1 MKMPDV
7 LELLHPAVVRLWRER
22 GFGEPTPPQREAIPH
37 VLAGENVLI
46 IAPTGSGKTEAALLP
61 VLSRMLE
68 SREPG
73 IRLLYITPLRTLNRD
88 ILSRVEWWAL
98 KLGFRVAVRHG
109 DTPASERRVQALEPP
124 DVLITTPESL
134 QLLLVGRR
142 LRGHLAQVKWVIVDE
157 VHEVADSK
165 RGVQLS
171 LLMERLK
178 RVAGRV
184 QVVGLSATVGNPEE
198 VAKLLVGAGGSC
210 RIVNVPAHKRVRVS
224 VEWPDEAPGD
234 RELAERVLAPP
245 EVAARLRFIRELV
258 ESRRSTLIFSNTRPT
273 AEMLASR
280 FKLWDERIP
289 IYVHHGSLSRAERV
303 RVEEKLRRGEVKG
316 VVCTSSMELGIDI
329 GHVDLVVQYNSPREV
344 RRLLQR
350 VGRAGHSL
358 DRVSEGVV
366 VVGGSDD
373 ALESVVL
380 KSRLERGLVEP
391 SEIPPK
397 PYDVL
402 AHELVGLALSE
413 PLELGEAYAL
423 VTCAEPYKDLTREEF
438 DRVVE
443 FMRGIGLLRVA
454 GGRLRPAGRRSYD
467 YYFGALSTIPEVSQY
482 VVVDRRSGE
491 PVGVL
496 DDYFVAEYCEVG
508 ARFIMAGRPWE
519 VVALGEDRVYVEP
532 VDDYESAV
540 PSWVGEEIPVPFEV
554 AQEVGRLRGLAGEAA
569 SKGVPLRELA
579 ERLASEYGVSPRLL
593 EKALAPAYEMA
604 SRGLPVPSDRL
615 VVVEE
620 VGGGIV
626 VVHAHFGNR
635 VNRALGRFLAY
646 RLARRLGLPAFSSEK
661 PYRIVLRC
669 EGLTA
674 EEVAAALGGVDGELF
689 TRYLRSAVEESRG
702 FRWRLQQ
709 VARRMGVVAP
719 GARLTRGDLERL
731 AAALK
736 GTPAYEEALKE
747 VLLRDMDAERALQV
761 LSRIRSGEIGVAVVK
776 GPTPLTLEAER
787 SLREGLEPAL
797 PERRDLLSYALFKV
811 RVLQSF
817 ASFLCLECGSVFEL
831 PVVDVSS
838 DLACP
843 SCGSDRLAFDAIP
856 EEEMVALAER
866 CRRRKCRRLELSA
879 RLFERYRDLAVLA
892 RAAGFSF
899 REAARVL
906 AKHAGGREELLKLL
920 WLERRERLRERLAQP
935 ASRAPP
941 PRRPAR

>member
-1 MKMPDV
+1 MLRMSSV
-7 LELLHPAVVRLWRER
+7 LELLHPAVRKLWRER
-22 GFGEPTPPQREAIPH
+22 GFGEPTPPQKEAIPY
-37 VLAGENVLI
+37 VLAGENTLI
-46 IAPTGSGKTEAALLP
+46 VAPTGSGKTEAALLP
-61 VLSRMLE
+61 IFSRMLE
-68 SREPG
+68 SPEPG
-73 IRLLYITPLRTLNRD
+73 IRLLYVTPLRTLNRD

-124 DVLITTPESL
+124 DVLITTPETL
-134 QLLLVGRR
+134 QLLLVGKK
-142 LRGHLAQVKWVIVDE
+142 LRSHVAQVRWVVVDE

-165 RGVQLS
+165 RGVQLG
-171 LLMERLK
+171 LLIERLK
-178 RVAGRV
+178 KIAGKI
-184 QVVGLSATVGNPEE
+184 QIVGLSATVGNPEE
-198 VAKLLVGAGGSC
+198 VARLLVGAGGSC
-210 RIVNVPAHKRVRVS
+210 RVVYVPAHKQVKVT
-224 VEWPDEAPGD
+224 VEWPDAAIGD
-234 RELAERVLAPP
+234 EELAERVLAPL

-303 RVEEKLRRGEVKG
+303 RIEEKLRRGEVKG

-344 RRLLQR
+344 RRMLQR

-358 DRVSEGVV
+358 DRVSEGVI

-413 PLELGEAYAL
+413 APELSEAYAL
-423 VTCAEPYKDLTREEF
+423 VTGAEPYKDLTREEF
-438 DRVVE
+438 DRVFD
-443 FMRGIGLLRVA
+443 FMREIGLLRLV
-454 GGRLRPAGRRSYD
+454 GNRLKPAGRRSFD
-467 YYFGALSTIPEVSQY
+467 YYFGALSTIPEVEQY
-482 VVVDRRSGE
+482 TVVDRSSGE
-491 PVGVL
+491 PIGVL

-532 VDDYESAV
+532 VDDFESAV

-569 SKGVPLRELA
+569 SSGVPLRELA
-579 ERLASEYGVSPRLL
+579 ERLAREYGASPRLF
-593 EKALAPAYEMA
+593 EKALEPVYGMA
-604 SRGLPVPSDRL
+604 EQGGPVPSDKL

-620 VGGGIV
+620 AGSGV
-626 VVHAHFGNR
+626 VVIHAHFGNR
-635 VNRALGRFLAY
+635 VNRALGRYLAH

-661 PYRIVLRC
+661 PYRVVLRC
-669 EGLTA
+669 EGVTA
-674 EEVAAALGGVDGELF
+674 EEVQAVLKETDGETFLK
-689 TRYLRSAVEESRG
+689 YLRSAVEESRG

-709 VARRMGVVAP
+709 VARRMGIVAP
-719 GARLTRGDLERL
+719 GARLTRGDLDRL

-736 GTPAYEEALKE
+736 GTPAYEEAVKE
-747 VLLRDMDAERALQV
+747 VLLKDMDADRALEV
-761 LSRIRSGEIGVAVVK
+761 FSKIRKGEIGVVGVK
-776 GPTPLTLEAER
+776 GPTPLTLESER

-797 PERRDLLSYALFKV
+797 PEKREMLSYALFKV
-811 RVLQSF
+811 RVLQAT
-817 ASFLCLECGSVFEL
+817 ASFLCTECGTVFEL
-831 PVVDVSS
+831 PVAEVEPELS
-838 DLACP
+838 CP
-843 SCGSDRLAFDAIP
+843 SCGSDRLAFDTLP

-866 CRRRKCRRLELSA
+866 CEKAGKGCRRLKLSA
-879 RLFERYRDLAVLA
+879 QLFERYRDLAVLA

-899 REAARVL
+899 KEAASIL
-906 AKHAGGREELLKLL
+906 TKHSGGKEALFKLL
-920 WLERRERLRERLAQP
+920 WLERKEKLKAKLA
-935 ASRAPP
+935 
-941 PRRPAR
+941 RPAASG

>member
-1 MKMPDV
+1 
-7 LELLHPAVVRLWRER
+7 LELLHPAVRRLWRER
-22 GFGEPTPPQREAIPH
+22 GFGEPTPPQREAIPY

-46 IAPTGSGKTEAALLP
+46 VAPTGSGKTEAALLP
-61 VLSRMLE
+61 ILSRMLE
-68 SREPG
+68 SPEPG
-73 IRLLYITPLRTLNRD
+73 IRLLYVTPLRTLNRD

-109 DTPASERRVQALEPP
+109 DTPTSERRVQALEPP
-124 DVLITTPESL
+124 DVLITTPETL
-134 QLLLVGRR
+134 QLLLVGKK
-142 LRGHLAQVKWVIVDE
+142 LRGHIAQVKWVIVDE

-178 RVAGRV
+178 KIAGKI
-184 QVVGLSATVGNPEE
+184 QIVGLSATVGNPEE
-198 VAKLLVGAGGSC
+198 VARLLVGAGRSC
-210 RIVNVPAHKRVRVS
+210 RVVYVPAHKRVKVA
-224 VEWPDEAPGD
+224 VEWPDAAIGD
-234 RELAERVLAPP
+234 EQLAERVLAPL

-289 IYVHHGSLSRAERV
+289 IYVHHGSLSRTERV
-303 RVEEKLRRGEVKG
+303 RIEEKLRRGEVKG

-380 KSRLERGLVEP
+380 KGRLERGIVEP

-413 PLELGEAYAL
+413 APEPGEAYAL
-423 VTCAEPYKDLTREEF
+423 VTGAEPYKDLTREEF
-438 DRVVE
+438 DRVFD
-443 FMRGIGLLRVA
+443 FMREIGLLRLV
-454 GGRLRPAGRRSYD
+454 GNRLKPAGRRSFD
-467 YYFGALSTIPEVSQY
+467 YYFGALSTIPEVEQY
-482 VVVDRRSGE
+482 TVVDRSSGE
-491 PVGVL
+491 PIGVL

-532 VDDYESAV
+532 VDDFESAV

-569 SKGVPLRELA
+569 SRGVPLRELA
-579 ERLASEYGVSPRLL
+579 ERLAGEYRVSPRLF
-593 EKALAPAYEMA
+593 EKALEPVYEIA
-604 SRGLPVPSDRL
+604 ERGEPVPSDRL

-620 VGGGIV
+620 AGSGVV

-635 VNRALGRFLAY
+635 VNRALGRYLAH

-661 PYRIVLRC
+661 PYRVVLRC
-669 EGLTA
+669 EGVTA
-674 EEVAAALGGVDGELF
+674 EEVEAVLRETDSETFLK
-689 TRYLRSAVEESRG
+689 YLRSAVEESRG

-709 VARRMGVVAP
+709 VARRMGIVAP
-719 GARLTRGDLERL
+719 GARLTKGDLDRL

-736 GTPAYEEALKE
+736 GTPAYEEAVKE
-747 VLLRDMDAERALQV
+747 VLLKDMDVEKALEV
-761 LSRIRSGEIGVAVVK
+761 FSKIRKGEIEVVGVK

-797 PERRDLLSYALFKV
+797 PEKRELLSYALFKV
-811 RVLQSF
+811 RVLQAA
-817 ASFLCLECGSVFEL
+817 ASFLCTECGTVFEL
-831 PVVDVSS
+831 PVAELEPGLS
-838 DLACP
+838 CP
-843 SCGSDRLAFDAIP
+843 SCGSDKLAFDTVP

-866 CRRRKCRRLELSA
+866 CEKTGKGCRRLKQSA
-879 RLFERYRDLAVLA
+879 QLFESYRDLAVLA

-899 REAARVL
+899 KEAANVL
-906 AKHAGGREELLKLL
+906 AKHSGGKEALFKLL
-920 WLERRERLRERLAQP
+920 WLERREKLKAKLAQP
-935 ASRAPP
+935 AAYG
-941 PRRPAR
+941 

>member
-1 MKMPDV
+1 M
-7 LELLHPAVVRLWRER
+7 ELLHPAVRRLWRER
-22 GFGEPTPPQREAIPH
+22 GFGEPTPPQREAIPY

-46 IAPTGSGKTEAALLP
+46 VAPTGSGKTEAALLP
-61 VLSRMLE
+61 ILSRMLE
-68 SREPG
+68 SPEPG
-73 IRLLYITPLRTLNRD
+73 IRLLYVTPLRTLNRD

-109 DTPASERRVQALEPP
+109 DTPTSERRVQALEPP
-124 DVLITTPESL
+124 DVLITTPETL
-134 QLLLVGRR
+134 QLLLVGKK
-142 LRGHLAQVKWVIVDE
+142 LRGHIAQVKWVIVDE

-178 RVAGRV
+178 KIAGKI
-184 QVVGLSATVGNPEE
+184 QIVGLSATVGNPEE
-198 VAKLLVGAGGSC
+198 VARLLVGAGRSC
-210 RIVNVPAHKRVRVS
+210 RVVYVPAHKRVKVA
-224 VEWPDEAPGD
+224 VEWPDAAIGD
-234 RELAERVLAPP
+234 EQLAERVLAPL

-289 IYVHHGSLSRAERV
+289 IYVHHGSLSRTERV
-303 RVEEKLRRGEVKG
+303 RIEEKLRRGEVKG

-380 KSRLERGLVEP
+380 KGRLERGIVEP

-413 PLELGEAYAL
+413 APEPGEAYAL
-423 VTCAEPYKDLTREEF
+423 VTGAEPYKDLTREEF
-438 DRVVE
+438 DRVFD
-443 FMRGIGLLRVA
+443 FMREIGLLRLV
-454 GGRLRPAGRRSYD
+454 GNRLKPAGRRSFD
-467 YYFGALSTIPEVSQY
+467 YYFGALSTIPEVEQY
-482 VVVDRRSGE
+482 TVVDRSSGE
-491 PVGVL
+491 PIGVL

-532 VDDYESAV
+532 VDDFESAV

-569 SKGVPLRELA
+569 SRGVPLRELA
-579 ERLASEYGVSPRLL
+579 ERLAGEYRVSPRLF
-593 EKALAPAYEMA
+593 EKALEPVYEIA
-604 SRGLPVPSDRL
+604 ERGEPVPSDRL

-620 VGGGIV
+620 AGSGVV

-635 VNRALGRFLAY
+635 VNRALGRYLAH

-661 PYRIVLRC
+661 PYRVVLRC
-669 EGLTA
+669 EGVTA
-674 EEVAAALGGVDGELF
+674 EEVEAVLRETDSETFLK
-689 TRYLRSAVEESRG
+689 YLRSAVEESRG

-709 VARRMGVVAP
+709 VARRMGIVAP
-719 GARLTRGDLERL
+719 GARLTKGDLDRL

-736 GTPAYEEALKE
+736 GTPAYEEAVKE
-747 VLLRDMDAERALQV
+747 VLLKDMDVEKALEV
-761 LSRIRSGEIGVAVVK
+761 FSKIRKGEIEVVGVK

-797 PERRDLLSYALFKV
+797 PEKRELLSYALFKV
-811 RVLQSF
+811 RVLQAA
-817 ASFLCLECGSVFEL
+817 ASFLCTECGTVFEL
-831 PVVDVSS
+831 PVAELEPGLS
-838 DLACP
+838 CP
-843 SCGSDRLAFDAIP
+843 SCGSDKLAFDTVP

-866 CRRRKCRRLELSA
+866 CEKTGKGCRRLKQSA
-879 RLFERYRDLAVLA
+879 QLFESYRDLAVLA

-899 REAARVL
+899 KEAANVL
-906 AKHAGGREELLKLL
+906 AKHSGGKEALFKLL
-920 WLERRERLRERLAQP
+920 WLERREKLKAKLAQP
-935 ASRAPP
+935 AAYG
-941 PRRPAR
+941 

>member
-1 MKMPDV
+1 M
-7 LELLHPAVVRLWRER
+7 ELLHPAVRRLWRER
-22 GFGEPTPPQREAIPH
+22 GFGEPTPPQREAIPY

-46 IAPTGSGKTEAALLP
+46 VAPTGSGKTEAALLP
-61 VLSRMLE
+61 IFSRMLE
-68 SREPG
+68 SPEPG
-73 IRLLYITPLRTLNRD
+73 VRLLYVTPLRTLNRD
-88 ILSRVEWWAL
+88 ILSRVEWWAM

-109 DTPASERRVQALEPP
+109 DTPVSERRVQALEPP
-124 DVLITTPESL
+124 DLLVTTPETL

-142 LRGHLAQVKWVIVDE
+142 LRGHVARVKWVVVDE
-157 VHEVADSK
+157 VHEIADSK

-178 RVAGRV
+178 RLAGRV

-198 VAKLLVGAGGSC
+198 VARLLVGAGGSC
-210 RIVNVPAHKRVRVS
+210 RVVYVPAHKRVKVS
-224 VEWPDEAPGD
+224 VEWPDAGASD
-234 RELAERVLAPP
+234 WELAERVLAPP
-245 EVAARLRFIRELV
+245 ELAARLRFIRELV

-280 FKLWDERIP
+280 FKLWDEKIP
-289 IYVHHGSLSRAERV
+289 IYVHHGSLSRTERV
-303 RVEEKLRRGEVKG
+303 RIEEKLRGGEVKG

-344 RRLLQR
+344 RRMLQR

-358 DRVSEGVV
+358 DRVSEGVI

-380 KSRLERGLVEP
+380 KSRLERGEVEP

-413 PLELGEAYAL
+413 ALELGEAYAL
-423 VTCAEPYKDLTREEF
+423 VTGAEPYRGLTREEF
-438 DRVVE
+438 ERVVE
-443 FMRGIGLLRVA
+443 FMREIGLLRLV
-454 GGRLRPAGRRSYD
+454 GERLRPSGRRSFD
-467 YYFGALSTIPEVSQY
+467 YYFGALSTIPEVEQY
-482 VVVDRRSGE
+482 TVVDRSSGE

-532 VDDYESAV
+532 VDDFESAV

-569 SKGVPLRELA
+569 SKGVPLSDLA
-579 ERLASEYGVSPRLL
+579 GRLAREYGVGSRLF
-593 EKALAPAYEMA
+593 EKALAPVYEMA
-604 SRGLPVPSDRL
+604 ERGMPVPSDKL
-615 VVVEE
+615 LVVEE
-620 VGGGIV
+620 AGSGVV

-635 VNRALGRFLAY
+635 VNRALGKYLAY

-661 PYRIVLRC
+661 PYRVVLRC
-669 EGLTA
+669 EGVTA
-674 EEVAAALGGVDGELF
+674 EEVEAVLKETDGETFLKH
-689 TRYLRSAVEESRG
+689 LRAAVEESRG

-719 GARLTRGDLERL
+719 GARLARGDLDRL

-736 GTPAYEEALKE
+736 GTPAYEEAVKE
-747 VLLRDMDAERALQV
+747 VLLKDMDAERALEV
-761 LSRIRSGEIGVAVVK
+761 LSMIRRGEIGVVRVK

-797 PERRDLLSYALFKV
+797 PEKRELLSYALFKV
-811 RVLQSF
+811 KVLQ
-817 ASFLCLECGSVFEL
+817 ATVSFLCTECKAVFDM
-831 PVVDVSS
+831 PVADVAP
-838 DLACP
+838 DLSCP
-843 SCGSDRLAFDAIP
+843 SCGSDKLAFDTVP
-856 EEEMVALAER
+856 EEEMAALAER
-866 CRRRKCRRLELSA
+866 CEKSGKGCRRLKLSA
-879 RLFERYRDLAVLA
+879 KLFEKYRDSAVLA

-899 REAARVL
+899 KEAAGIL
-906 AKHAGGREELLKLL
+906 AKHPGGREALFKLL
-920 WLERRERLRERLAQP
+920 WLERKEKLKAKLAQP
-935 ASRAPP
+935 ASSS
-941 PRRPAR
+941 

>member
-1 MKMPDV
+1 M
-7 LELLHPAVVRLWRER
+7 ELLHPAVRRLWRER
-22 GFGEPTPPQREAIPH
+22 GFGEPTPPQREAIPY

-46 IAPTGSGKTEAALLP
+46 VAPTGSGKTEAALLP
-61 VLSRMLE
+61 IFSRMLE
-68 SREPG
+68 SPEPG
-73 IRLLYITPLRTLNRD
+73 VRLLYVTPLRTLNRD
-88 ILSRVEWWAL
+88 ILSRIEWWAL

-109 DTPASERRVQALEPP
+109 DTPTSERRVQALEPP
-124 DVLITTPESL
+124 DVLITTPETL
-134 QLLLVGRR
+134 QLLLVGRK
-142 LRGHLAQVKWVIVDE
+142 LRGHVARVKWVVVDE

-178 RVAGRV
+178 RLAGKV
-184 QVVGLSATVGNPEE
+184 QIVGLSATVGNPEE
-198 VAKLLVGAGGSC
+198 VARLLVGAGGSC
-210 RIVNVPAHKRVRVS
+210 RVVYVPAHKQVKVA
-224 VEWPDEAPGD
+224 VEWPDAAPGD
-234 RELAERVLAPP
+234 EELAERVLAPP

-258 ESRRSTLIFSNTRPT
+258 ESKRATLIFSNTRPT

-303 RVEEKLRRGEVKG
+303 RIEEKLRRGEVKG

-344 RRLLQR
+344 RRMLQR

-358 DRVSEGVV
+358 DRVSEGVI

-373 ALESVVL
+373 ALESVAL

-391 SEIPPK
+391 SEIPLK

-413 PLELGEAYAL
+413 SPELGEAYAL
-423 VTCAEPYKDLTREEF
+423 VTGAEPYRDLTREEF
-438 DRVVE
+438 DRVVD
-443 FMRGIGLLRVA
+443 FMREIGLLRV
-454 GGRLRPAGRRSYD
+454 GDRLKPSGKRSFD
-467 YYFGALSTIPEVSQY
+467 YYFGALSTIPEVEQY
-482 VVVDRRSGE
+482 TVVDRGSGE
-491 PVGVL
+491 PIGVL

-532 VDDYESAV
+532 VDDFESAV

-569 SKGVPLRELA
+569 SRGVPLRELA
-579 ERLASEYGVSPRLL
+579 ERLAGEYRVSPRLF
-593 EKALAPAYEMA
+593 EKALEPVYEMA
-604 SRGLPVPSDRL
+604 ERGEPVPSDRL

-620 VGGGIV
+620 AGSGVV

-635 VNRALGRFLAY
+635 VNRALGRYLAH

-661 PYRIVLRC
+661 PYRVVLRC
-669 EGLTA
+669 EGVTA
-674 EEVAAALGGVDGELF
+674 EEVEAVLRETDSETFLK
-689 TRYLRSAVEESRG
+689 YLRSAVEESRG

-709 VARRMGVVAP
+709 VARRMGIVAP
-719 GARLTRGDLERL
+719 GARLTKGDLDRL

-736 GTPAYEEALKE
+736 GTPAYEEAVKE
-747 VLLRDMDAERALQV
+747 VLLKDMDAGRALEV
-761 LSRIRSGEIGVAVVK
+761 FSKIREGEIGVVGVK
-776 GPTPLTLEAER
+776 GPTPLTLESER

-797 PERRDLLSYALFKV
+797 PEKREMLSYALFKV
-811 RVLQSF
+811 RVLQAA
-817 ASFLCLECGSVFEL
+817 ASFLCTECGTVFEL
-831 PVVDVSS
+831 PVAELEPGLS
-838 DLACP
+838 CP
-843 SCGSDRLAFDAIP
+843 SCGSDKLAFDTVP
-856 EEEMVALAER
+856 EEEMVALAEK
-866 CRRRKCRRLELSA
+866 CEKTGKGCRRLKQSA
-879 RLFERYRDLAVLA
+879 QLFERYRDLAVLA

-899 REAARVL
+899 KEAAGIL
-906 AKHAGGREELLKLL
+906 AKHSGGKEALFKLL
-920 WLERRERLRERLAQP
+920 WLERREKLKAKLAQP
-935 ASRAPP
+935 AASG
-941 PRRPAR
+941 